1 MNKIIKT
8 EGNFLAISILVAAL
22 ILAGTL
28 VYLFGP
34 GRGQGGQA
42 DNAGNQEIAVAG
54 QPPAIG
60 DDYVLGEAG
69 APVTIIEFGDYQC
82 PFCGR
87 FFSQTEPQIR
97 ENYVKNGKAKFI
109 YKDIAFLGQES
120 IDAALAAN
128 CAGEQGKFWEYHD
141 SLFGAEI
148 KDGEENNGNLNKSL
162 FLSLARSTKLN
173 EGQFTSCF
181 DSKKYLAE
189 VEGDTAEAEAS
200 LPQLSTPST
209 FVNNRL
215 VSGAVPYEQLKAV
228 IDAELKK

>member
-1 MNKIIKT
+1 MKK

-34 GRGQGGQA
+34 GKGQGGQA
-42 DNAGNQEIAVAG
+42 NNIDNQEIAAAG

-60 DDYVLGEAG
+60 DDYALGDAG

-97 ENYVKNGKAKFI
+97 ENYVKTGKAQFV
-109 YKDIAFLGQES
+109 YKDLAFLGQES

-141 SLFGAEI
+141 LLFKTEI
-148 KDGEENNGNLNKSL
+148 ADNRENNGNLSRNL
-162 FLSLARSTKLN
+162 FLNLARSLGLN
-173 EGQFTSCF
+173 EGNFASCF
-181 DSKKYLAE
+181 DSKKYLTE
-189 VEGDTAEAEAS
+189 IEGDTKEAEAS
-200 LPQLSTPST
+200 LPQLSTPAT
-209 FVNNRL
+209 FVNKKL
-215 VSGAVPYEQLKAV
+215 VSGAVPYEQFASV
-228 IDAELKK
+228 IEEELKKAR